1 MFKRRKAQ
9 SRLDR
14 IRSVVWPDRGFGRLF
29 TYILTRIKRMPGS
42 TSSIAVG
49 AAWGI
54 AVSFTPF
61 IGLHLFVGL
70 FMAYLMRGNMLACL
84 FGTFVGNPWTFPLFF
99 YLDYR
104 LGAFILTEFGFDVA
118 MVGSTMGE
126 FGTLFLSSPTELIQ
140 ALFLPIITGC
150 LVLASIAWFAGF
162 GFTYWAVAG
171 WRNHRRRRLDAARI
185 RRLEMLSRNDNQLN
199 LDPSSDAEDAAGDGS
214 EVRPAAGDEGR

>member
-9 SRLDR
+9 SRADR
-14 IRSVVWPDRGFGRLF
+14 IRSVLWPDRGFGRLF
-29 TYILTRIKRMPGS
+29 TYIITRIKRMPGS
-42 TSSIAVG
+42 TTSIAVG

-70 FMAYLMRGNMLACL
+70 FMAYVMRGNMLACL

-104 LGAFILTEFGFDVA
+104 LGAFILTEFGFEVA
-118 MVGSTMGE
+118 MVGSTLGE
-126 FGTLFLSSPTELIQ
+126 FGTAFLSSPTELIE

-150 LVLASIAWFAGF
+150 LVLGSIAWFAGF
-162 GFTYWAVAG
+162 GVTYWAVAG
-171 WRNHRRRRLDAARI
+171 WRTHRRRRLDAARV
-185 RRLEMLSRNDNQLN
+185 RRLEILSRNDNNRNALESS
-199 LDPSSDAEDAAGDGS
+199 LDENAGVIGPVAGPGTSDE
-214 EVRPAAGDEGR
+214 RR